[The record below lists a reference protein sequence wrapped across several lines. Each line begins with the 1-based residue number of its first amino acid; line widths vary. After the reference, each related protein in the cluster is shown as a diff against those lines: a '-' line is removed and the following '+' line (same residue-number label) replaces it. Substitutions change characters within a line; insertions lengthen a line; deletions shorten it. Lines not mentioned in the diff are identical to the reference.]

1 MKFYFDYFYYRIM
14 KLFLK
19 YPTDRGVR
27 AIFLI
32 SLMQS
37 MIVISLIEGCLPLFL
52 GKSAI
57 AEILSQ
63 IIWLIVFVVF
73 GLFFFN
79 FLNYQGRYNEFEH
92 YWKNETQQK
101 KTIKGLLII
110 ISLLIPFVVYAYI
123 TSWVYHITKGI

>member
-1 MKFYFDYFYYRIM
+1 MRFYFDYFYYRIM

-37 MIVISLIEGCLPLFL
+37 MIALSLIEGCLPFFL
-52 GKSAI
+52 KKSEM
-57 AEILSQ
+57 AELLSQ
-63 IIWLIVFVVF
+63 IIWLIVFIVF

-79 FLNYQGRYNEFEH
+79 FLNYQGRYSEFDQHWQNES
-92 YWKNETQQK
+92 KAK
-101 KTIKGLLII
+101 KTIKGLLVIF
-110 ISLLIPFVVYAYI
+110 SLLIPFVVYAYL
-123 TSWVYHITKGI
+123 TSWVYHVAKGI